1 MNVSPLGVLDPIS
14 FRNYAAKIVYTVKAD
29 DFFFIN
35 NTIVFAIALIIFVKI
50 NSKIFMFL

>member
-1 MNVSPLGVLDPIS
+1 MNVSTSGVLDPIS
-14 FRNYAAKIVYTVKAD
+14 FCNYAAKIVYKVKAD
-29 DFFFIN
+29 DFFIN